1 MEAPPGDSEEVRAA
15 DRIRRR
21 GEMARMI
28 ARRRRRWR
36 RRHEPRYVIIPEWES
51 PVEGVALSTPDTDD
65 ERVGEHCSQCISG
78 ASPEEPPSASSV
90 TEPVG
95 TIRDQYITF
104 VMEAFVAR
112 LQQGQEAIDDSVLR
126 RNRKPG
132 GAERRSPPVLRAP
145 PAKRARGMPAGAG
158 GAVSSVQDTDNED
171 ARRVV
176 PELYDGMDE
185 MEFQGLATISS
196 ERFQG
201 KEGSSNGDAAQR
213 DLTQTE
219 RGAVSSVQDTDNEEA
234 RRVVPELYD
243 GMDEMEPHRPP
254 STAHSTVHR
263 HQRDGVQAPSTAPTH
278 NDA

>member
-1 MEAPPGDSEEVRAA
+1 
-15 DRIRRR
+15 
-21 GEMARMI
+21 MARTI

-36 RRHEPRYVIIPEWES
+36 RRHDTRYVIIPARES
-51 PVEGVALSTPDTDD
+51 PVDGVALATPDTYD
-65 ERVGEHCSQCISG
+65 EWVGEHSSQCIPG

-90 TEPVG
+90 IEPVN

-112 LQQGQEAIDDSVLR
+112 LQQEEEAIDDSVLG

-145 PAKRARGMPAGAG
+145 PAKRARGMPAGTG
-158 GAVSSVQDTDNED
+158 GAVSSAQDTDNEE

-201 KEGSSNGDAAQR
+201 KGGSSNGDAAQR

-219 RGAVSSVQDTDNEEA
+219 GGAAPATATNAAVLPYPGA
-234 RRVVPELYD
+234 I
-243 GMDEMEPHRPP
+243 
-254 STAHSTVHR
+254 STN
-263 HQRDGVQAPSTAPTH
+263 